1 MKLLV
6 LEFMT
11 NNMKD
16 QRLKDLITKSNDSRK
31 EIQAFL
37 RKAKRNKKLDELF
50 HKTHNTVFAS
60 IDCLTCANC
69 CSTTSPIFR
78 DADIRRIA
86 KHLKMKEGAFIKQY
100 LRMDEE
106 QDYVLT
112 QAPCQF
118 LGPDNKC
125 SIYEHRPLACREYPH
140 TNRKHMHQILSL
152 TEKNTRVC
160 PAVAEI
166 VFKLMG

>member
-1 MKLLV
+1 
-6 LEFMT
+6 
-11 NNMKD
+11 MKD
-16 QRLKDLITKSNDSRK
+16 QRLINLITKSNDSKK
-31 EIQAFL
+31 EIQVFL
-37 RKAKRNKKLDELF
+37 RKAKRNKKLDEQF
-50 HKTHNTVFAS
+50 HAAHNAVFAT

-86 KHLKMKEGAFIKQY
+86 KHLKMKEANFVDQY

-106 QDYVLT
+106 QDYVLK
-112 QAPCQF
+112 QAPCLF
-118 LGPDNKC
+118 LGQDNKC

-140 TNRKHMHQILSL
+140 TNRKHMHQILNL
-152 TEKNTRVC
+152 TEKNTRIC

-166 VFKLMG
+166 IFKLMG

>member
-1 MKLLV
+1 MI
-6 LEFMT
+6 

-16 QRLKDLITKSNDSRK
+16 QRLKDLLIKSNDSRK

-37 RKAKRNKKLDELF
+37 RKAKRNKRLDEQF
-50 HKTHNTVFAS
+50 HTAHNTVFEN

-86 KHLKMKEGAFIKQY
+86 KHLKMKESIFIELY
-100 LRMDEE
+100 LRLDEE

-112 QAPCQF
+112 QAPCHF

-140 TNRKHMHQILSL
+140 TNRKHMHQILTL